1 MKKKRINKK
10 KVPAYA
16 FGIDEGLGVAAGVGS
31 AMEGLG
37 GETSALGITGG
48 ALGGAAKGAQAGMTF
63 GPIGGAVGGAL
74 GLAGGLFKGIRQ
86 KKAIEEALRRKRNA
100 ENNAQG
106 QAIAAE
112 LEQQYADDN
121 ASVYTFENGGV
132 MPNLAYVDSNE
143 LLRDYNGNI
152 TQVPNSRP
160 GTDNHLIDASQ
171 LDAVL
176 SDHLKRPGTKN
187 TFAKE
192 GQILAKMTKPSKGK
206 DKFAENTN
214 RLNKYNANRAYNNL
228 LMEQEEVKRSKG
240 IKPKMKGVPA
250 YEDGTDNRNMEQN
263 RYVRGKIYDAAIAT
277 GDFINE
283 GLESILFDYNPIYN
297 TAKTLGGGIK
307 SAADY
312 IYKNFD
318 PRLMTQAPGSFATA
332 SSIDPNT
339 LPDATTAANLRGNA
353 VDAGTRV
360 SPETAYNLNIDPLK
374 PGMQAAMSDAG
385 YSPLQIGWIQQQRDN
400 DRLGYG
406 FRWHNA
412 APAAVAN
419 VPETNAQYSSTT
431 TGQATAIPATGSK
444 PVAKKAT
451 TVTPDLPE
459 LPEFDTQAEI
469 DRVLA
474 NMDKRVYPEREIE
487 EEEGTWVKPKAPDE
501 PAKPY
506 SSDWLSLAPT
516 MYNFAQSL
524 KKPEIESPVLN
535 PYAGTINRNM
545 ARRRMNIEPTLATN
559 RRSRAI
565 NRANMARLNPN
576 TGMNIAAGN
585 QAAASEYAQNANLYA
600 TRDNANNQYL
610 AEYANMANNLGQQ
623 YVQNQVMTNDLNARN
638 RARARDFG
646 ANAASQLGKWSQ
658 IRRQEKN
665 QWDRDQMLMPY
676 LKKFLSKGYDTDLVN
691 STIR

>member
-16 FGIDEGLGVAAGVGS
+16 FGINEGLGVAATAGS

-37 GETSALGITGG
+37 GDTSALGIAGS
-48 ALGGAAKGAQAGMTF
+48 ALGGAAKGASMGMKLGGPWGAAAGAV
-63 GPIGGAVGGAL
+63 IGGATKV
-74 GLAGGLFKGIRQ
+74 FTGIRK
-86 KKAIEEALRRKRNA
+86 KKAIEEAQRRKRNA

-112 LEQQYADDN
+112 LEQQFADNN
-121 ASVYTFENGGV
+121 ASVYTFENGGI
-132 MPNLAYVDSNE
+132 MPDLAYVDNNE

-152 TQVPNSRP
+152 TQVPNNKP

-214 RLNKYNANRAYNNL
+214 RLNKYNANRAYDNL

-250 YEDGTDNRNMEQN
+250 YEDGLTRRQKFRRDFSNAH
-263 RYVRGKIYDAAIAT
+263 GKQ
-277 GDFINE
+277 
-283 GLESILFDYNPIYN
+283 S
-297 TAKTLGGGIK
+297 
-307 SAADY
+307 
-312 IYKNFD
+312 
-318 PRLMTQAPGSFATA
+318 
-332 SSIDPNT
+332 
-339 LPDATTAANLRGNA
+339 
-353 VDAGTRV
+353 TRV
-360 SPETAYNLNIDPLK
+360 MRLANNLPQVEIDETPVTLFPAKEYEYYPSTMSTSQETAYNLNIDPLK

-406 FRWHNA
+406 FRWHDA
-412 APAAVAN
+412 APAAVADA
-419 VPETNAQYSSTT
+419 PETNAQYSLTT
-431 TGQATAIPATGSK
+431 VGQAPATPATGSK
-444 PVAKKAT
+444 PVAKKAA

-474 NMDKRVYPEREIE
+474 NMDKRVYPEVEIE
-487 EEEGTWVKPKAPDE
+487 DEEGTWVKPKAPDK

-506 SSDWLSLAPT
+506 SPDWLSLAPT

-524 KKPEIESPVLN
+524 KKPEIETPVLN

-545 ARRRMNIEPTLATN
+545 ARRRMNIEPTLAAN

-600 TRDNANNQYL
+600 ARDNANNQYL

-658 IRRQEKN
+658 VRRQEKN
-665 QWDRDQMLMPY
+665 MWNRDQMMMPY
-676 LKKFLSKGYDTDLVN
+676 LKEFLSKGYNTDLVN